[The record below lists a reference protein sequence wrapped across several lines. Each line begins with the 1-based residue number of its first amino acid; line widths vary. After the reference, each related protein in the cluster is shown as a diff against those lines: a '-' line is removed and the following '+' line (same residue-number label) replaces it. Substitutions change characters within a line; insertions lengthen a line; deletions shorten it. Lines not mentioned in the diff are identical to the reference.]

1 MTFLKRF
8 VVPIFSI
15 LTVSF
20 SPNYF
25 ASAIEKPR
33 TKCNIRIDNPHLS
46 EYIKR
51 TTREIAVKVNARSR
65 CDKPM
70 TNVRLVVQIY
80 KVGLFRDYLIDEKV
94 QFVKGLVIPN
104 RVIGN
109 KEAYVVCKT
118 RKLTKFYGKAFATAE
133 INGKS
138 VKTFPVLSPNTV
150 KLACGT

>member
-1 MTFLKRF
+1 MTFPKRF
-8 VVPIFSI
+8 VIAIFTI
-15 LTVSF
+15 LNLGF
-20 SPNYF
+20 SPIYF
-25 ASAIEKPR
+25 ASANDQPK

-51 TTREIAVKVNARSR
+51 TTREIAVKVNARSK

-80 KVGLFRDYLIDEKV
+80 KVGLFRDYLIDEEV
-94 QFVKGLVIPN
+94 QFIKGFVIPN
-104 RVIGN
+104 RVISN

-133 INGKS
+133 IDGKS